1 MTTARKTY
9 GLILAGAVAKGP
21 FHAGVLSELSKRD
34 LSIASVVGTS
44 AGALNAAVYAAG
56 IAYGRTAHAAQ
67 VLEELWLEEA
77 NWRHVLAPSLID
89 LVLWRGFSKTWRL
102 EKIVRNAL
110 ERVAEGNAAGEVT
123 GQAGPRLG
131 LRLIAT
137 YLEGQNK
144 KHKENQEQ
152 PGKGVSEPNMTT
164 YEHAFEFSDQDF
176 MTPEGRDRIAKAATA
191 SASFPG
197 LFIPPQL
204 PPAPGD
210 EHTGHFADGGAL
222 NNAPISYALNTRDA
236 DAVIVVSAQPE
247 LMPPP
252 ESLRGLRL
260 AMHLIDVLVNERL
273 FRDLRR
279 AGRNNVRIEQI
290 EHALQSS
297 HATPEVRDAVLDAL
311 GWRRLEV
318 ISVRPAEE
326 LPGNA
331 FAGLSCRS
339 LRAGYIESGKA
350 AAQAALV
357 KPPPAVKVKPPAAVA
372 SA

>member
-1 MTTARKTY
+1 MTMARKTY

-34 LSIASVVGTS
+34 LSFASVVGTS

-56 IAYGRTAHAAQ
+56 IAYGRPAHAAQ

-77 NWRHVLAPSLID
+77 NWWHVLAPSPID

-102 EKIVRNAL
+102 EKIVREAL
-110 ERVAEGNAAGEVT
+110 ERVADGNAAGEVV
-123 GQAGPRLG
+123 GQARPKLA

-137 YLEGQNK
+137 YHEGQNK

-152 PGKGVSEPNMTT
+152 PGKGASEPSMTT
-164 YEHAFEFSDQDF
+164 YEHAFEFSEQDL
-176 MTPEGRDRIAKAATA
+176 MTSEGRDRIAKAATA

-197 LFIPPQL
+197 LFIPPEL
-204 PPAPGD
+204 PPAVGD

-222 NNAPISYALNTRDA
+222 NNAPISYVLNVRDT

-247 LMPPP
+247 IMPPP

-260 AMHLIDVLVNERL
+260 AMHLVDVLVNERL

-279 AGRNNVRIEQI
+279 AIRNNQRIEQI
-290 EHALQSS
+290 ESALQSS
-297 HATPEVRDAVLDAL
+297 HATPEVRDAVFAAL
-311 GWRRLEV
+311 GWRGLEV
-318 ISVRPAEE
+318 ISVRPATE

-350 AAQAALV
+350 AAQAALA
-357 KPPPAVKVKPPAAVA
+357 KPPPPVLAQPPATLAPA
-372 SA
+372 